1 MTVLAPAAVPLG
13 TQTPLPP
20 ARVLSAPAAR
30 RWTFA
35 EFEKLL
41 EMDWVQPRRHQLI
54 RGELVDMGEQSARHH
69 SMVAV
74 VIEVLRAAFG
84 PGFYVRNAGPM
95 RFNDSQPE
103 PDASVVRGGPRDHLT
118 EHPAT
123 ALLAVEVSQT
133 TLNYDLT
140 TKAELYATANIAEY
154 WVIDLDGREL
164 HVFRDPQTNAAL
176 RPGCEAE
183 RFVPPSPAERKATT
197 YRVHDARREPERNT
211 ARRAER
217 EHPRRRPAAVSP
229 RSGGVGNHPLG
240 SPTPQRTA
248 AQTEVPA

>member
-1 MTVLAPAAVPLG
+1 MTVLAPPPLPSG
-13 TQTPLPP
+13 TQTPPQTPPP
-20 ARVLSAPAAR
+20 ARALSAPAAR

-54 RGELVDMGEQSARHH
+54 RGEIVDMGEQSARHH

-95 RFNDSQPE
+95 RFDDSQPE
-103 PDASVVRGGPRDHLT
+103 PDASVVLGGPRDHLA

-176 RPGCEAE
+176 N
-183 RFVPPSPAERKATT
+183 VTT
-197 YRVHDARREPERNT
+197 YRAHT
-211 ARRAER
+211 T
-217 EHPRRRPAAVSP
+217 HAANQSVSP
-229 RSGGVGNHPLG
+229 L
-240 SPTPQRTA
+240 A
-248 AQTEVPA
+248 APNASISVADLLP